1 MTAYGNLVW
10 RRQPGSLPSRTIPAV
25 RRHSSA
31 LRRLVGRLQGGRD
44 TMRRLLGDVRCRIV
58 GQSGLADKSSPK
70 MAMVRPN
77 VLDVVEVGSLGYC
90 SSETLAG

>member
-1 MTAYGNLVW
+1 MEVTAYGNLAW

-44 TMRRLLGDVRCRIV
+44 TMRRLLVMRAAV
-58 GQSGLADKSSPK
+58 GQSGRQEQSQKGNGQAWRRRRFRGRQPRILSLAT
-70 MAMVRPN
+70 
-77 VLDVVEVGSLGYC
+77 
-90 SSETLAG
+90 TLL